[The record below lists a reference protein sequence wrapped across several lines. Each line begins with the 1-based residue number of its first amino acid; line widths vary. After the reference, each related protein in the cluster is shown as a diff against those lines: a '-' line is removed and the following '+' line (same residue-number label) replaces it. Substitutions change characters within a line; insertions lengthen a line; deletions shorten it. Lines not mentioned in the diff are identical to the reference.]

1 MRAVMRNKISDEQFV
16 LLRLL
21 RQALKQEAAER
32 DKELSGLS
40 YEQWGKILKLAKK
53 HAVLP
58 LLYETLK
65 REPAF
70 PVELFEHVQSLSR
83 KTVLQN
89 YKLLYLTNYITKMLE
104 RASVSVLVL
113 KGAATAEL
121 YPYPELRKSGDI
133 DLLIP
138 KREELSIACAMLKK
152 QGYRVKEEQHANHHI
167 VFETTEGIEIELH
180 TMLAEPFDNSKI
192 NRYLKEL
199 SAEYL
204 SHREEKDIL
213 GSTLWVPE
221 AAYHAYYLLIHM
233 LQHFLGSG
241 FGLKLLCD
249 WVVFWNRECG
259 EEVQKKFLQL
269 VRDSE
274 LQYFCRCVTELCIS
288 LLGLD
293 EARVKFLRAE
303 AAAEEDVVELLLEIL
318 EAEEFGKSDRSRMV
332 ILRGTAPTDYF
343 REFHHQMKLNY
354 PRYKNDI
361 LLWPILWILT
371 LGRFLYNNRKLRRT
385 SLWSVLKK
393 THSRSKGRGHAKYF
407 R

>member
-1 MRAVMRNKISDEQFV
+1 MRANMRNKISEEQFI
-16 LLRLL
+16 LIRLL
-21 RQALKQEAAER
+21 RQALKPEATEH
-32 DKELSGLS
+32 DKELSKLS
-40 YEQWGKILKLAKK
+40 YAQWGKILKLAKK

-70 PVELFEHVQSLSR
+70 PADLFEHVQSLSR

-104 RASVSVLVL
+104 RASVSLLLL
-113 KGAATAEL
+113 KGAATAKL

-138 KREELSIACAMLKK
+138 KREELLIACAILKK

-167 VFETTEGIEIELH
+167 VFETAEGIEIELH
-180 TMLAEPFDNSKI
+180 SMLAEPFDNSNI
-192 NRYLKEL
+192 NRHLNEL

-204 SHREEKDIL
+204 NHREKKDIL
-213 GSTLWVPE
+213 GSSLWVPE
-221 AAYHAYYLLIHM
+221 DAYHAYYLLVHM

-259 EEVQKKFLQL
+259 EEVQVKFFQL
-269 VRDSE
+269 VKDSE
-274 LQYFCRCVTELCIS
+274 LLYFCRCVTELCIS

-293 EARVKFLRAE
+293 EARMEFLRVE
-303 AAAEEDVVELLLEIL
+303 AAAEADVEEMLLEIL

-332 ILRGTAPTDYF
+332 ILRGTAPTDYL
-343 REFHHQMKLNY
+343 REFHHQMQLNY
-354 PRYKNDI
+354 PRYKKYI
-361 LLWPILWILT
+361 LLWPVLWILT
-371 LGRFLYNNRKLRRT
+371 LGKFLYNNRKLRRT

-393 THSRSKGRGHAKYF
+393 NLFQKQRKRTCQVL
-407 R
+407 